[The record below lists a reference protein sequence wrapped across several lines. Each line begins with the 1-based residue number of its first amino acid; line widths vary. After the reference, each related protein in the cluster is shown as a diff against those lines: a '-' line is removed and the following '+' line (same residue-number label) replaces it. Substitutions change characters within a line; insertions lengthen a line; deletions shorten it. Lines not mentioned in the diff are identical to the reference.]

1 MPFQKDYYKECVAE
15 WIAKFNE
22 RDDDEILLRNILSRA
37 YYTVFLHCEN
47 VVREEVLSSQTSFTN
62 KIIDHRS
69 VMDAVKNPTIKI
81 LLVELK
87 RYRERADY
95 DAEKLTLQKHASAGK
110 KLPSKTFI
118 QKELL
123 AKIDTVLDYK
133 Q

>member
-15 WIAKFNE
+15 WIAEFNE

-47 VVREEVLSSQTSFTN
+47 VVKEEVLSSQSYTN

-69 VMDAVKNPTIKI
+69 VIEAVKNPTIKN

-95 DAEKLTLQKHASAGK
+95 NAEKLTLQKHASAGK

-123 AKIDTVLDYK
+123 AKIDTVLEYK